1 MKIFIIL
8 GYVEK
13 ISAGGENLAAVGG
26 MSHDDTAVLAGVL
39 AGLATFL
46 FLALPILCCLC
57 PLPFACCG
65 GGGAGKKAAAAGA
78 GTGAQKRKNIHE
90 FSRYFFPFDILICRH
105 DMCVL

>member
-1 MKIFIIL
+1 MKIFIVL

-13 ISAGGENLAAVGG
+13 ISVGGENLAAVGG
-26 MSHDDTAVLAGVL
+26 MSHDDTAVLAGIL

-90 FSRYFFPFDILICRH
+90 FSRYFFLLTF
-105 DMCVL
+105 